1 MAPEPC
7 FNVGDVTST
16 GRGQA
21 AHRADAGQ
29 RRSPGATLRRRRLV
43 RELQRE
49 QLLRGDG
56 HKWGDGAR
64 GQEAHLQ
71 GRCSSFPARWK
82 RWCHRNLALTR
93 ALAPWPQV
101 RIREATGLPLN
112 LSNFV
117 FCQYTFWEQ
126 AEPAVAPPMVSPDR
140 PSPRSPDAYFTVQFD
155 HCKVS

>member
-93 ALAPWPQV
+93 
-101 RIREATGLPLN
+101 
-112 LSNFV
+112 
-117 FCQYTFWEQ
+117 
-126 AEPAVAPPMVSPDR
+126 VSPLGLR
-140 PSPRSPDAYFTVQFD
+140 CGSGRRRVCRSTSPTSSSVSTPFGNKRSPQWLLPWSAQTGRPLEVPTPTLL
-155 HCKVS
+155 SSLITAR